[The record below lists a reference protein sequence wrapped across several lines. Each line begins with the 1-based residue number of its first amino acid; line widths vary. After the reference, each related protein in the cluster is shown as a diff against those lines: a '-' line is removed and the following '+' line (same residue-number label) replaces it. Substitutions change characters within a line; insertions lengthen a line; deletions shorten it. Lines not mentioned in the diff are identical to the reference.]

1 MVQWISKRAQWLG
14 GMLMGAF
21 LACGMSHAQPGPTP
35 FVKLLSPDIHP
46 DQTVTFRF
54 SAPLA
59 TEVTLNGSWPDARNI
74 KMAKDDA
81 GIWSVTVG
89 PLGAQ
94 LWGFWYMVDGVKAL
108 DPNDSETQRD
118 GTRID
123 NLLLITGAAD
133 DLWTFKDVPH
143 GTVEQVWYPSPT
155 LNQDQ
160 RRMNVY
166 LPPDYLKN
174 KAARYPVL
182 YLLHGG
188 GGDEDAWTTMGR
200 APTIMDNLI
209 AAGRVVPMIVV
220 MPNGNAKQTV
230 SQGFGLGPTPA
241 PQQVNAPAPPPMQAA
256 GAAPGGMPAGFRP
269 PPPIPYEGSYP
280 QSLVKDVIPFIEAN
294 YRVIPDQD
302 HRAVAGL
309 SMGAGH
315 TVMATNNNPGEF
327 AYIGV
332 FSGGIRNL
340 DDAAEKQLLALSKS
354 GVTFY
359 WTGAGDADMARA
371 GTVTLHDELVKL
383 GFKTSYTEIPGVH
396 YWFLWRPFLADFTP
410 LLFR

>member
-1 MVQWISKRAQWLG
+1 MKRTGKKPHWLG
-14 GMLMGAF
+14 GMLMGAL
-21 LACGMSHAQPGPTP
+21 LACGMSQAQPGPTP

-54 SAPLA
+54 SAPQA
-59 TEVTLNGSWPDARNI
+59 NEVTLNGSWPEARNI

-89 PLGAQ
+89 PLPAQ
-94 LWGFWYMVDGVKAL
+94 LFGFWYMVDGVKAL

-123 NLLLITGAAD
+123 NLLLITGPAD

-143 GTVEQVWYPSPT
+143 GTLEEVWYPSPT
-155 LNQDQ
+155 LGQDQ
-160 RRMNVY
+160 RRMVVY

-174 KAARYPVL
+174 KVARYPVL

-256 GAAPGGMPAGFRP
+256 GATPGGMPAGFRP
-269 PPPIPYEGSYP
+269 PPAVAYEGSYP

-340 DDAAEKQLLALSKS
+340 DDAAERQLQALSKS
-354 GVTFY
+354 GVKFY

>member
-1 MVQWISKRAQWLG
+1 MQQISKKTLG
-14 GMLMGAF
+14 VGRV
-21 LACGMSHAQPGPTP
+21 LAAAVLSCSMALAQPGPTP
-35 FVKLLSPDIHP
+35 LVKLLSPDIHP
-46 DQTVTFRF
+46 DHTVTFRF
-54 SAPLA
+54 SAPQA
-59 TEVTLNGSWPDARNI
+59 NEVTLNGSWNGARNI
-74 KMAKDDA
+74 KMTKDDT
-81 GIWSVTVG
+81 GVWSVTVG
-89 PLGAQ
+89 PLSAQ
-94 LWGFWYMVDGVKAL
+94 LWGFWYMVDGIKAL

-123 NLLLITGAAD
+123 NLLLITGPAD

-155 LNQDQ
+155 LNLDQ
-160 RRMNVY
+160 RRMYVY
-166 LPPDYLKN
+166 LPPDYMKD
-174 KAARYPVL
+174 KTARYPVL

-209 AAGRVVPMIVV
+209 AAGKAKPMLVV

-241 PQQVNAPAPPPMQAA
+241 PQQVNAPAPPPMAAA
-256 GAAPGGMPAGFRP
+256 GAARGGPPPGFKP
-269 PPPIPYEGSYP
+269 PPPPPYEGSYP
-280 QSLVKDVIPFIEAN
+280 QSLVKDVIPFVEAN
-294 YRVIPDQD
+294 YRVIADQE
-302 HRAVAGL
+302 HRAIAGL
-309 SMGAGH
+309 SMGAGQ
-315 TVMATNNNPGEF
+315 TAMTTNNNPGVF

-340 DDAAEKQLLALSKS
+340 DDASEKQLQVLSKS
-354 GVTFY
+354 GVKFY
-359 WTGAGDADMARA
+359 WTGAGDADMART
-371 GTVTLHDELVKL
+371 GTTTLHDELVKL

-396 YWFLWRPFLADFTP
+396 YWFLWRPFLADFAS

>member
-1 MVQWISKRAQWLG
+1 MLAAALIACTIS
-14 GMLMGAF
+14 F
-21 LACGMSHAQPGPTP
+21 AQPGPTP
-35 FVKLLSPDIHP
+35 FVKLASPDIHP
-46 DQTVTFRF
+46 DNTVTFRF
-54 SAPLA
+54 SAPQA
-59 TEVTLNGSWPDARNI
+59 TEVTLNGSWAGARNI
-74 KMAKDDA
+74 KMTKDDA
-81 GIWSVTVG
+81 GVWTATVG
-89 PLGAQ
+89 PLPAQ
-94 LWGFWYMVDGVKAL
+94 LFGFWYMVDGVKVL

-123 NLLLITGAAD
+123 NLLLITGPAD

-155 LNQDQ
+155 LDQDQ
-160 RRMNVY
+160 RRMYVY
-166 LPPDYLKN
+166 LPPDYFKN
-174 KAARYPVL
+174 KTARYPVL

-200 APTIMDNLI
+200 APIIMDNLI
-209 AAGRVVPMIVV
+209 ASGKAVPMIVV
-220 MPNGNAKQTV
+220 MPNGNARQTV

-256 GAAPGGMPAGFRP
+256 GAAPGGMPAGFKP
-269 PPPIPYEGSYP
+269 PPPMPYEGSYP
-280 QSLVKDVIPFIEAN
+280 QSLVKDVIPFVEAN
-294 YRVIPDQD
+294 YRVIADED
-302 HRAVAGL
+302 HRAIAGL

-315 TVMATNNNPGEF
+315 TVMATDNNPGVF
-327 AYIGV
+327 GYIGV
-332 FSGGIRNL
+332 FSGGVRNM
-340 DDAAEKQLLALSKS
+340 DDATEKQLEALSKS
-354 GVTFY
+354 GVKFY

-396 YWFLWRPFLADFTP
+396 YWFLWRPFLGDFAS

>member
-1 MVQWISKRAQWLG
+1 VIRILNTKLRCAAVLAAALLFCTIS
-14 GMLMGAF
+14 F
-21 LACGMSHAQPGPTP
+21 AQPGPTP
-35 FVKLLSPDIHP
+35 FVKLASPDIHP
-46 DQTVTFRF
+46 DNTVTFRF
-54 SAPLA
+54 SAPQA
-59 TEVTLNGSWPDARNI
+59 TEVTLNGSWPAARNL
-74 KMAKDDA
+74 KMTKDDA
-81 GIWSVTVG
+81 GVWSATVG
-89 PLGAQ
+89 PLPAQ
-94 LWGFWYMVDGVKAL
+94 LYGFWYMVDGVKVL

-118 GTRID
+118 GARID
-123 NLLLITGAAD
+123 NLLLINGPAD

-143 GTVEQVWYPSPT
+143 GTIEQVWYPSPT

-160 RRMNVY
+160 RRMFVY
-166 LPPDYLKN
+166 LPPDYIKN
-174 KAARYPVL
+174 KSARYPVL

-200 APTIMDNLI
+200 APVIMDNLI
-209 AAGRVVPMIVV
+209 ASGKAVPMIVV

-256 GAAPGGMPAGFRP
+256 GASPGAPPAAFRP
-269 PPPIPYEGSYP
+269 PPPVAYEGSYP
-280 QSLVKDVIPFIEAN
+280 QSLVKDVIPFVEAN

-302 HRAVAGL
+302 HRAIAGL

-315 TVMATNNNPGEF
+315 TVMATNNNPGVF
-327 AYIGV
+327 AYIGA

-340 DDAAEKQLLALSKS
+340 DDATEKQLETLSKS
-354 GVTFY
+354 GVKFY
-359 WTGAGDADMARA
+359 WTGAGDADMARP
-371 GTVTLHDELVKL
+371 GTVALHDELVKI

-396 YWFLWRPFLADFTP
+396 YWFLWRPFLGDFAP